1 MITCAELLKNN
12 RFIPVV
18 VLNDETKALPLA
30 MALLSGGIKVME
42 VTLRVP
48 NALKIIE
55 LIAHKVPEMLIGA
68 GTVLNDEQ
76 YHKAVKHGAKFIV
89 SPGLTPNLIEV
100 SKNYDIAFLP
110 GAITPTEI
118 MLAMNHG
125 FKHLKFFPAENF
137 NAINTLKSYASVFG
151 DVQFCP
157 TGGINLNNVSDYL
170 KLKNVMAVGCSFLA
184 DSILIEQSNFTEI
197 TNLAKKINML

>member
-1 MITCAELLKNN
+1 MITCNELLRNN

-18 VLNDETKALPLA
+18 VLNDEAKALPLA
-30 MALLSGGIKVME
+30 QALLDGGIKVME

-55 LIAHKVPEMLIGA
+55 RIAHKVPEMLVGA
-68 GTVLNDEQ
+68 GTVLNYDQ

-100 SKNYDIAFLP
+100 SKDYDVAFLP
-110 GAITPTEI
+110 GAVTPTEI
-118 MLAMNHG
+118 MVAMNYG
-125 FKHLKFFPAENF
+125 LKHLKFFPAENF
-137 NAINTLKSYASVFG
+137 NGINTLKSYASVFG

-157 TGGINLNNVSDYL
+157 TGGINLSNVSDYL

-184 DSILIEQSNFTEI
+184 DSTLIEQSNFTEI